1 MKTNIVFHK
10 LLEYV
15 EERDGLQ
22 KKRKTTLETDGL
34 EIVCVTPIV
43 TINTDVE
50 DDLVFVK
57 EERSVFRT
65 ELPQQDQVHER
76 SLEGMYRSIFLNEAE
91 AKLGRFER
99 NYLGRQNADI

>member
-1 MKTNIVFHK
+1 M
-10 LLEYV
+10 
-15 EERDGLQ
+15 
-22 KKRKTTLETDGL
+22 
-34 EIVCVTPIV
+34 
-43 TINTDVE
+43 TINTDME

-65 ELPQQDQVHER
+65 ELPLQDQVHES

-99 NYLGRQNADI
+99 NYLAGRMRIYEYSPPPPRTRN